1 MQTFIRSSLVV
12 VLATLTALAQTT
24 PPSAAAKDVQQ
35 PEAKKSEAP
44 SQMMTY
50 QMVLFKQAPPK
61 PAPASMPCA
70 PPAAAP
76 SPADMQAK
84 VRGHLAN
91 LARRNAE
98 RVNLIYGPFIAE
110 EPSAPTLKGLAGFAI
125 VEAPDAASALKLFED
140 DPFVRDGDMVLEV
153 KKWLGPR
160 DWFAPP
166 AKPAADD
173 PAKMEMEPLIF
184 GILVR
189 GPAGKNPP
197 PEHTPEVRRE
207 IQRGHLAYMDELHK
221 QGKLLMA
228 GPFMEDGD
236 WRGIVVYRVASVADA
251 QALAANDPA
260 VKAGRLVL
268 EARPWMTLK
277 GILK

>member
-1 MQTFIRSSLVV
+1 MRKLIHLSLLLL
-12 VLATLTALAQTT
+12 LATFTAFAQN
-24 PPSAAAKDVQQ
+24 PPAPAAQS
-35 PEAKKSEAP
+35 EAKKPDAP
-44 SQMMTY
+44 PQMMTY
-50 QMVLFKQAPPK
+50 QMVLFRQAPPK
-61 PAPASMPCA
+61 PASTSMPCA
-70 PPAAAP
+70 PPAPAP
-76 SPADMQAK
+76 KADSASSQAK
-84 VRGHLAN
+84 MRGHLAN

-98 RVNLIYGPFIAE
+98 RVNLIYGPFTAE
-110 EPSAPTLKGLAGFAI
+110 EATAPTLKDLAGFAI
-125 VEAPDAASALKLFED
+125 VDAPDAAAALKLFAD

-160 DWFAPP
+160 GWFAPP

-173 PAKMEMEPLIF
+173 PAQMEMEPLIF

-197 PEHTPEVRRE
+197 PEHTPERRQE
-207 IQRGHLAYMDELHK
+207 IQRGHLAYMDELYK
-221 QGKLLMA
+221 QGKLIMA

-236 WRGIVVYRVASVADA
+236 WRGIVVYRVASVAEA
-251 QALAANDPA
+251 QTLAANDPA